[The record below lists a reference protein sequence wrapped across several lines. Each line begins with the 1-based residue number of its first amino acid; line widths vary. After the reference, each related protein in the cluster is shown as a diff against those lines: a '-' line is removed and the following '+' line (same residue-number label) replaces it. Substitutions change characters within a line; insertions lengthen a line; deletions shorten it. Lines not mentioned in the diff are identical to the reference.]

1 VLFQEFFLTQ
11 MQNKII
17 IIIIITTTTTII
29 IIIIIIITVIL
40 SDNMLYL
47 SFYRILLLNFKIKLA
62 YVYKY
67 LKR

>member
-1 VLFQEFFLTQ
+1 MLFQEFFLTQ

-17 IIIIITTTTTII
+17 IIIIITTTTII